1 MVEEVPTSKGEK
13 MTARLAPD
21 EQNFKKK
28 TNINIK

>member
-21 EQNFKKK
+21 EQNFKK